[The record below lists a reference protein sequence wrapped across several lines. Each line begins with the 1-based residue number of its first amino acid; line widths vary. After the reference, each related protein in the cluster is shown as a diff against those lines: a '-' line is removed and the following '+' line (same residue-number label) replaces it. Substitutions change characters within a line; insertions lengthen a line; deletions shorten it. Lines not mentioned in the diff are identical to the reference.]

1 MIVVKLGGSLYNTP
15 ELRAWLNI
23 LDEVANQQPI
33 IIVPGGGPFAN
44 QVRDAQQLHQF
55 DDSHAHHMAILA
67 MAQFGLLIKGIIPN
81 CQMFY
86 FPTDKL
92 VTTPKGLSVWLPNKS
107 LLSQAEIMHSW
118 TITSDSLAL
127 WLANKL
133 NTEQLILVKRN
144 YLNNNRSITELS
156 KLGVVDTSFQHLFS
170 QTSVPSQIVDA
181 QDHQHFSER
190 LADNTDSILFL

>member
-15 ELRAWLNI
+15 ELRCWLNI
-23 LDEVANQQPI
+23 LDEAAKQQPI

-55 DDSHAHHMAILA
+55 DDRHAHHMAILA
-67 MAQFGLLIKGIIPN
+67 MAQFGLLLKGITAK
-81 CQMFY
+81 CQLFY
-86 FPTDKL
+86 FSADEP
-92 VTTPKGLSVWLPNKS
+92 VSIPMGLSVWLPNES

-133 NTEQLILVKRN
+133 HAEQLILIKQN
-144 YLNNNRSITELS
+144 YLSNNRSISELC
-156 KLGVVDTSFQHLFS
+156 KLGVIDVGFQHLFS
-170 QTSVPSQIVDA
+170 HTTVSSQIMDA
-181 QDHQHFSER
+181 QDYQHFAER
-190 LADNTDSILFL
+190 LADNTDSTLFL